1 MLPHVVFTSVTTR
14 NFESTNSSSVKLLH
28 TNSPICDF
36 EISTQ
41 RFRTATMVDW
51 MQQLCFMIRSVVY
64 TRSLVVAPKMYEK
77 SPNLCIEYCPLECA
91 KTCSTVCI
99 YICLRSIKTL
109 DQMVEK
115 KTKICN
121 LHESRSVEVS
131 GFRPV
136 KPKIEMQPSTIQFS
150 NSLSLQLFWTPF
162 VLFQILFQY

>member
-1 MLPHVVFTSVTTR
+1 MYNRLNHKSINLLLPHVVFTGITTR

-28 TNSPICDF
+28 TNSLICDF

-99 YICLRSIKTL
+99 YMCLRSIKS
-109 DQMVEK
+109 K
-115 KTKICN
+115 CN
-121 LHESRSVEVS
+121 LQQSNFLISWV
-131 GFRPV
+131 
-136 KPKIEMQPSTIQFS
+136 FS
-150 NSLSLQLFWTPF
+150 CFELHLSCFKYYFNTKQLDKLSSKDYFHSWLPT
-162 VLFQILFQY
+162 